1 MRRSGL
7 DGCSACRSDVGH
19 ADSRIFTE
27 TTLADEALLEVEG
40 RRNELTVEWP
50 GMRMSSLTRVVQVR
64 IKSGREIVESILRER
79 GLRLISNWKPPSF
92 VWPR

>member
-7 DGCSACRSDVGH
+7 DGCSACRSDVGQ
-19 ADSRIFTE
+19 AESRFFAE
-27 TTLADEALLEVEG
+27 TTLADGALLEVEG

-50 GMRMSSLTRVVQVR
+50 GMRMSSPTRVVQVR
-64 IKSGREIVESILRER
+64 IKSGRAIVESILRER
-79 GLRLISNWKPPSF
+79 GLRLISNWKSPSF